1 MSTPVQLTRRGGTT
15 SNVAVVIPTWNPFLS
30 NFGIGFVP
38 AVNSL
43 VGNIDVISG
52 THPIFNGVSILNH
65 DGGYNI
71 AGVGLQVLNSDGTG
85 QFAVIDTTATPEPS
99 TLVLLGLGLVVVVYA
114 RRRNA

>member
-1 MSTPVQLTRRGGTT
+1 MLDYVNAGGSLLVVGGTT

-85 QFAVIDTTATPEPS
+85 VPRQLSCPVDDNY
-99 TLVLLGLGLVVVVYA
+99 LGRLGRTNCRL
-114 RRRNA
+114 